1 MPGIFVDLR
10 TDDIVEVKTPFHEDY
25 NKRMRQ
31 VDGARWDGDND
42 VWVLPI
48 ESADHLDELFEGEL
62 IYKVPRHELLDID
75 PPKPPAILRKIKE
88 VEIHDLKMPPKDF
101 QLFGANFLSY
111 SLKKQNIALLGDLM
125 GTGKTFQAIMTALQM
140 KQSGHVNKT
149 LVVVLASTRLQW
161 MKEIEKFSHEKAVL
175 FADFRATYRRKNGKS
190 YVVETIDD
198 KKKQCIEAFKKSDD
212 MFMVM
217 SYQTMQQNALML
229 EKAGFDMIIFDE
241 AHNIKNKDS
250 KTNKAAKRLIKARTN
265 RNKKGY
271 HKGIPYALLVTG
283 TPVMNYPD
291 DMFGLV
297 SMVSEKILGSWRKFR
312 ERYTTLNEYKDII
325 GYQHLDEFVRKI
337 QKFFIRRTDAEI
349 GLSLP
354 KMIEEDV
361 PIQPHPNQLKLDK
374 ELKQY
379 QKDLISEKSD
389 LLRAGRKVEA
399 KAVGDRMKAVLN
411 ARIQGSCHP
420 NLFQMSKNK
429 KIRERNKK
437 YAVKNIYDVPKFQ
450 ECIQRVQE
458 IVDNGHKV
466 VIFVESKRM
475 TVMLHREISK
485 FTRAVRYVG
494 GLKDSVRE
502 RRKMKF
508 NTDPSCRVLIATGA
522 GSTGLNLQ
530 AGRYLINYDLP
541 HNPAIW
547 EQRKYRIRRLD
558 STHDRVHI
566 INLIN
571 QGIVDEQMRERL
583 DDKQASFD
591 ATLENSEA
599 VTKFHQSI
607 VKKKRKKK
615 KKVVS
620 DDDEW

>member
-10 TDDIVEVKTPFHEDY
+10 NDDIVEVKTPYHDDY
-25 NKRMRQ
+25 NKRMRK
-31 VDGARWDGDND
+31 VDGARWDGDEE
-42 VWVLPI
+42 VWQLPI

-75 PPKPPAILRKIKE
+75 PPPPPAILKKIKE
-88 VEIHDLKMPPKDF
+88 VKIHDLKMPPKDF

-111 SLKKQNIALLGDLM
+111 SLQKQGIALLGDLM

-140 KQSGHVNKT
+140 KQAGKVNKV
-149 LVVVLASTRLQW
+149 LVIVLASTRPQW
-161 MKEIEKFSHEKAVL
+161 MKEIVKFSHETAVL
-175 FADFRATYRRKNGKS
+175 FSDFRASYRQKNGKR
-190 YVVETIDD
+190 YVHETIDD

-212 MFMVM
+212 TFMVM

-229 EKAGFDMIIFDE
+229 EQAGFDMVIFDE

-250 KTNKAAKRLIKARTN
+250 KTNKAAKRLIKPRTPK
-265 RNKKGY
+265 NKKGY
-271 HKGIPYALLVTG
+271 NRGIKYSLLVTG

-312 ERYTTLNEYKDII
+312 DRYTTLNDYKDII
-325 GYQHLDEFVRKI
+325 GYQNLDEFVEKI
-337 QKFFIRRTDAEI
+337 QNFFIRRTDKEI

-354 KMIEEDV
+354 KMIEED
-361 PIQPHPNQLKLDK
+361 IHIEPHPSQVKLDRELKDYQK
-374 ELKQY
+374 ELIQAKN
-379 QKDLISEKSD
+379 D
-389 LLRAGRKVEA
+389 LLRSGKKLEA
-399 KAVGDRMKAVLN
+399 KAMGDRMKSVLN

-420 NLFQMSKNK
+420 NLFQMSANE

-437 YAVKNIYDVPKFQ
+437 YVVKNIYDIPKFQ
-450 ECIQRVQE
+450 YCIDKVQE
-458 IVDNGHKV
+458 IVANGHKV

-485 FTRAVRYVG
+485 FTRAVRYIG

-502 RRKMKF
+502 RRKEKF
-508 NTDPSCRVLIATGA
+508 NTDPSCRVMIANGA

-566 INLIN
+566 YNLIN
-571 QGIVDEQMRERL
+571 LGIVDEQMRERL